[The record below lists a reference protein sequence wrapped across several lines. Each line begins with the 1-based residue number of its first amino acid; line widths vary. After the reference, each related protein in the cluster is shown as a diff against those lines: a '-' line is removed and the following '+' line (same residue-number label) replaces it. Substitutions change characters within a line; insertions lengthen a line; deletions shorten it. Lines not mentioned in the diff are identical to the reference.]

1 MEFEEEFNLEHLLFQ
16 HRKCRSCGKI
26 KDLVSDFYKTRR
38 GSGPSSY
45 SYECKECCV
54 KRVTKNRKEKRNK
67 PDIPYNSVPRIKDV
81 YPDW

>member
-16 HRKCRSCGKI
+16 HRKCRSCLKV

-38 GSGPSSY
+38 GSGPAAY
-45 SYECKECCV
+45 SYECKECTIC
-54 KRVTKNRKEKRNK
+54 RVSNARKAGKSPQWE
-67 PDIPYNSVPRIKDV
+67 

>member
-1 MEFEEEFNLEHLLFQ
+1 MEFEEEFELEHLLFH

-38 GSGPSSY
+38 GSGPSAY
-45 SYECKECCV
+45 SYECKECTIC
-54 KRVTKNRKEKRNK
+54 RVSNARKAGKSSQWE
-67 PDIPYNSVPRIKDV
+67 